1 MRRFFLK
8 QMLPLLLCL
17 VTTAMAQANEVS
29 LDIPYDDYYEVGEP
43 SFIPET
49 FLVNKRGEFLLKF
62 NKVTRDLASHINA
75 EHQVLGKLESH
86 RLFSVTKGKYDFAGS
101 DYTLVLI
108 SDSDAENYCP
118 PCVIQDKINRAV
130 LKKIKDKNIRL
141 LTVNTV
147 ISGERTITFHPEEAL
162 EQFEGSVKQ

>member
-8 QMLPLLLCL
+8 QMLSLLLL
-17 VTTAMAQANEVS
+17 VAATALAQANEVT
-29 LDIPYDDYYEVGEP
+29 LDVPTLDYAEVGKP
-43 SFIPET
+43 SFIPEI

-86 RLFSVTKGKYDFAGS
+86 RLYNATKGKYDFAGS

-108 SDSDAENYCP
+108 SVSEADKFCP
-118 PCVIQDKINRAV
+118 PCVIQEKINRAV

-147 ISGERTITFHPEEAL
+147 SPGERTITFHPEEAL
-162 EQFEGSVKQ
+162 EQFEGTPKQ

>member
-17 VTTAMAQANEVS
+17 VTTAMAQADDVILNVPS
-29 LDIPYDDYYEVGEP
+29 DDYDEVGKP
-43 SFIPET
+43 AIVPEI
-49 FLVNKRGEFLLKF
+49 FLINKRGEFLLKF

-86 RLFSVTKGKYDFAGS
+86 RLYNATKDKYDFAGS
-101 DYTLVLI
+101 DYTLVFI
-108 SDSDAENYCP
+108 SDADAKTDCP
-118 PCVIQDKINRAV
+118 PCVIQAKINRAV

-141 LTVNTV
+141 LTVNKV
-147 ISGERTITFHPEEAL
+147 YSGERTITFHPEEAF
-162 EQFEGSVKQ
+162 EQFEGTQKQ

>member
-1 MRRFFLK
+1 MRILFS
-8 QMLPLLLCL
+8 LLFV
-17 VTTAMAQANEVS
+17 VTGALAQPNEVTLNVPS
-29 LDIPYDDYYEVGEP
+29 LDYNQVGVP
-43 SFIPET
+43 VFIPEI

-62 NKVTRDLASHINA
+62 NEVTRDLASHINA

-86 RLFSVTKGKYDFAGS
+86 RLYNATKGKYDFAGS

-141 LTVNTV
+141 LTVNKV
-147 ISGERTITFHPEEAL
+147 YSGERTITFSPEAL
-162 EQFEGSVKQ
+162 EQSEGSLKQ

>member
-8 QMLPLLLCL
+8 QILPLLLL
-17 VTTAMAQANEVS
+17 VATALVQANEVT
-29 LDIPYDDYYEVGEP
+29 LDIPALDYDEVGKP
-43 SFIPET
+43 AAIPEI
-49 FLVNKRGEFLLKF
+49 FLINKRGEFLLKF
-62 NKVTRDLASHINA
+62 NQVTRDLASHINA
-75 EHQVLGKLESH
+75 EHQVVGKLESH
-86 RLFSVTKGKYDFAGS
+86 RLYNATKGKYDFAGS

-118 PCVIQDKINRAV
+118 PCVTQDKINRAV

-141 LTVNTV
+141 LTLNIV
-147 ISGERTITFHPEEAL
+147 ISGERSITFHPEDTF

>member
-1 MRRFFLK
+1 MRILFS
-8 QMLPLLLCL
+8 LLFV
-17 VTTAMAQANEVS
+17 VTGALAQPNEVTLNVPS
-29 LDIPYDDYYEVGEP
+29 LDYNQVGVP
-43 SFIPET
+43 VFIPEI

-62 NKVTRDLASHINA
+62 NEVTRDLASHINA

-86 RLFSVTKGKYDFAGS
+86 RLYNATKGKYDFAGS

-141 LTVNTV
+141 LTVNKV
-147 ISGERTITFHPEEAL
+147 YSGERTITFSPEAL
-162 EQFEGSVKQ
+162 EQSESSVKQ

>member
-8 QMLPLLLCL
+8 QMLSLLLL
-17 VTTAMAQANEVS
+17 VVTGALAQPNEVTLNVPS
-29 LDIPYDDYYEVGEP
+29 LDYNQVGVP
-43 SFIPET
+43 IFIPEI

-62 NKVTRDLASHINA
+62 NEVTRDLASHINA

-86 RLFSVTKGKYDFAGS
+86 RLYNATKGKYDFAGS
-101 DYTLVLI
+101 DYTLVFI
-108 SDSDAENYCP
+108 SDADAKTDCP

-141 LTVNTV
+141 LTVNKV
-147 ISGERTITFHPEEAL
+147 YSGERTITFSPEAL
-162 EQFEGSVKQ
+162 EQSEGSLKQ

>member
-1 MRRFFLK
+1 MRILFS
-8 QMLPLLLCL
+8 LLFV
-17 VTTAMAQANEVS
+17 VTGALAQPNEVTLNVPS
-29 LDIPYDDYYEVGEP
+29 LDYNQVGVP
-43 SFIPET
+43 VFIPEI

-62 NKVTRDLASHINA
+62 NEVTRDLASHINA

-86 RLFSVTKGKYDFAGS
+86 RLYNATKGKYDFAGS
-101 DYTLVLI
+101 DYTLVFI

-141 LTVNTV
+141 LTVNKV
-147 ISGERTITFHPEEAL
+147 YSGERTITFSPEAL
-162 EQFEGSVKQ
+162 EQSEGILKQ